1 MTLIYSRCLF
11 LVACAAYTCAIE
23 GEQSGDGIVEV
34 LEQYVIS
41 PFAIP
46 ADVHHIHL
54 MDLDADSRVDMILEF
69 GNELRVVHQG
79 HQGFDFADYH
89 FIPIPREL
97 SMWDVGRLD
106 GDIEDFSIFVIDSN
120 SRLVV
125 WELLDG
131 VYQSTHIDV
140 PIPALHLPEHTT
152 RSRFCIDINGDSI
165 DDLALPSTH
174 FLHIIELGS
183 DKLLGKSSKIRL
195 LSTSR
200 SSLSSPDI
208 SELIG
213 QTYRAAG
220 AVFKDINNDSHIDVV
235 MQNENAVRIGLG
247 NVAESNYFSSI
258 PHYELNIE
266 KDSTK
271 ISFDQIDFSNLFS
284 LVRLAPNRVEVMD
297 INQDGRADLTLLEP
311 NRVVIFVAD
320 EDGIDTQRPT
330 QILRFNQNTFVL
342 STLDLNFDGYVDLVA
357 VKTPDDISV
366 RRVLL
371 ALVLPTDLR
380 FEFLGFHQ
388 SNGKFSRRPDRRV
401 PVNLKVPALV
411 PTLIRASNFE
421 SRASDNGVRV
431 GVQLDL
437 PEPVGERLPVLVA
450 QLDDN
455 RRMEVLSIQAGEVR
469 VFFNALDE
477 GFDVL
482 ERSQAED
489 IGTLMN
495 AGSEFT
501 LDVRDFLPPNTQTL
515 TVLDLFSGVD
525 PVVIHQI
532 DSPPEW
538 QDLLRFQLNDDELDD
553 VLIFENGTS
562 DAITGVV
569 LLSRKR

>member
-1 MTLIYSRCLF
+1 M
-11 LVACAAYTCAIE
+11 
-23 GEQSGDGIVEV
+23 
-34 LEQYVIS
+34 
-41 PFAIP
+41 
-46 ADVHHIHL
+46 
-54 MDLDADSRVDMILEF
+54 
-69 GNELRVVHQG
+69 VV
-79 HQGFDFADYH
+79 
-89 FIPIPREL
+89 
-97 SMWDVGRLD
+97 
-106 GDIEDFSIFVIDSN
+106 
-120 SRLVV
+120 
-125 WELLDG
+125 
-131 VYQSTHIDV
+131 
-140 PIPALHLPEHTT
+140 
-152 RSRFCIDINGDSI
+152 
-165 DDLALPSTH
+165 
-174 FLHIIELGS
+174 
-183 DKLLGKSSKIRL
+183 
-195 LSTSR
+195 
-200 SSLSSPDI
+200 
-208 SELIG
+208 
-213 QTYRAAG
+213 
-220 AVFKDINNDSHIDVV
+220 
-235 MQNENAVRIGLG
+235 
-247 NVAESNYFSSI
+247 
-258 PHYELNIE
+258 
-266 KDSTK
+266 
-271 ISFDQIDFSNLFS
+271 
-284 LVRLAPNRVEVMD
+284 
-297 INQDGRADLTLLEP
+297 
-311 NRVVIFVAD
+311 FVAD

-401 PVNLKVPALV
+401 RVNLKVPALV

-421 SRASDNGVRV
+421 PRASDNGVRV

-477 GFDVL
+477 GFDVM

-515 TVLDLFSGVD
+515 TVLDLFSGVE

-538 QDLLRFQLNDDELDD
+538 HDVLRFRLNDDELDD

-562 DAITGVV
+562 EAITGVM
-569 LLSRKR
+569 LLSQKR